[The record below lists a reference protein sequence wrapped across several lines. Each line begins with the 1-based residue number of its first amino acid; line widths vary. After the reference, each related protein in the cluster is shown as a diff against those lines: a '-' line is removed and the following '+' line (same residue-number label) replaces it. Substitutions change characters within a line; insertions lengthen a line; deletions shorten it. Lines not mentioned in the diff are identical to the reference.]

1 MAEPAGRTGSLPRR
15 RVLVTGLGPVTPVG
29 VGTEP
34 FWEALLAGRS
44 GVRRISRFDPSD
56 LPVQIGGE
64 LADFDP
70 GQFLKPK
77 EIRRTD
83 RAVHFAVAAAK
94 LAWSDAGEPSVDHAR
109 TGVMFS
115 TGIGGLESLLA
126 QHKVFLDRGADRV
139 SPFMVPM
146 LMPNAAAGQVAM
158 HFGFTGANECIT
170 TACAAG
176 AHAVGEAYRMI
187 RDGRADTC
195 IAGGTEAS
203 LLPLCIAGFAQMQAL
218 SRNPDPARASRPFDK
233 DRDGFVLSEGAGA
246 VILEDAERAVARGA
260 HIYAEVAGYGASA
273 DAYHITAPEPEGL
286 GAIQAMQAALEDA
299 AEPPDAVGY
308 INAHGTS
315 TQLNDA
321 AETRAI
327 KKSLGDHAYRVAVSS
342 TKSMTGHM
350 LGAAG
355 AVEAAVAALVVERG
369 TIPPTVN
376 YESPDDVCDLDY
388 VPNTAREAD
397 VQLALSNSFGF
408 GGQNACLAVRRWDG

>member
-1 MAEPAGRTGSLPRR
+1 MAETAGRAASPPRR
-15 RVLVTGLGPVTPVG
+15 RVVITGLGPVTSVG
-29 VGTEP
+29 VGTEA
-34 FWEALLAGRS
+34 FWEGLLAGRS
-44 GVRRISRFDPSD
+44 GVRRLSRIDPSD

-64 LADFDP
+64 LPDFDP
-70 GQFLKPK
+70 GEYLRPK

-83 RAVHFAVAAAK
+83 RAVHFAVAAAR
-94 LAWSDAGEPSVDHAR
+94 LAWADAAEPSVDHAR

-126 QHKVFLDRGADRV
+126 QHKVFLERGADRV

-146 LMPNAAAGQVAM
+146 LMPNASAGHVAM
-158 HFGFTGANECIT
+158 AFGFTGPNACIT

-218 SRNPDPARASRPFDK
+218 SRNPDPEKASRPFDK
-233 DRDGFVLSEGAGA
+233 HRDGFVLSEGAGA
-246 VILEDAERAVARGA
+246 LILEDAERALGRGA

-273 DAYHITAPEPEGL
+273 DAYHISAPEPEGL

-299 AEPPDAVGY
+299 AEPPDATDY

-315 TQLNDA
+315 TKLNDA

-327 KKSLGDHAYRVAVSS
+327 KKTLGDHAYRVAVSS

-355 AVEAAVAALVVERG
+355 AVEAAVAALAVERG
-369 TIPPTVN
+369 VIPPTVN
-376 YESPDDVCDLDY
+376 YETPDEECDLDY
-388 VPNTAREAD
+388 VPNSARQAD
-397 VQLALSNSFGF
+397 VRLALSNSFGF
-408 GGQNACLAVRRWDG
+408 GGQNACLAIRRWDG